1 VAPDASTDAGSSDGS
16 DPSVT
21 IGGFTSTSGGGT
33 PTPAPACDPT
43 VQPVQSVG
51 ITDVQMARV
60 DSTGTIH
67 LTDSFSS
74 ATDHKIM
81 AVVGLDDKVAVK
93 GTIITFVRILG
104 CTYTPSQTYT
114 LTKPLTHF
122 EVQFQASAA
131 KPFAP
136 GHYRLRFYVNKKA
149 GWDVAYDVQ

>member
-1 VAPDASTDAGSSDGS
+1 
-16 DPSVT
+16 
-21 IGGFTSTSGGGT
+21 
-33 PTPAPACDPT
+33 
-43 VQPVQSVG
+43 VQSVG

-74 ATDHKIM
+74 ATDYKIM

-114 LTKPLTHF
+114 IQTKPLTHF
-122 EVQFQASAA
+122 EVQFESTSS
-131 KPFAP
+131 KPFP
-136 GHYRLRFYVNKKA
+136 KGHYRLIFYLNKKA
-149 GWDVAYDVQ
+149 GWDISYDVH